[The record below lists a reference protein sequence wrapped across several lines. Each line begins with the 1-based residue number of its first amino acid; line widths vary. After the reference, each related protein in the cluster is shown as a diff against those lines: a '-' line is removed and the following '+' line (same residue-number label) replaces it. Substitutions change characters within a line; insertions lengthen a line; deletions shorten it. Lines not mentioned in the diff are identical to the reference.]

1 MVEVENDADGIHL
14 PLPTQTA
21 SGPQRPRWC
30 ASGAGPGPA
39 ANATRTRWARNPP
52 IAEAPDRDAALPA
65 HVEAAVAHLPG
76 LVAEFE
82 GHGLQVRFADR
93 TGGRP
98 IPPAIGALLFD
109 LVKDGM
115 TAAHAQHAPGQVL
128 HTRIRIDGDQV
139 ILSTQT
145 SGTTDQAPSYTPDAR
160 HRAALRAQVDE
171 VGGQVIIRQTSRGT
185 GWPAC
190 ASRYRRPAE
199 RQAACAFRIPGCA
212 RS

>member
-1 MVEVENDADGIHL
+1 MGPPSLKTSLLRADAQSVMVNAHGW
-14 PLPTQTA
+14 A
-21 SGPQRPRWC
+21 S
-30 ASGAGPGPA
+30 
-39 ANATRTRWARNPP
+39 RTRSRWTRKPA
-52 IAEAPDRDAALPA
+52 IAEAPERDALLPA
-65 HVEAAVAHLPG
+65 HVEAAVADLPD

-171 VGGQVIIRQTSRGT
+171 VGGQVIIRQTNRGN
-185 GWPAC
+185 WLAC
-190 ASRYRRPAE
+190 VRLPL
-199 RQAACAFRIPGCA
+199 
-212 RS
+212 